1 MVLPG
6 SVGEAIAKELSMEG
20 GLMWWLPSQIDAW
33 AENKFFLLSD
43 SECHFLPDRCLS
55 WRKKFFDSQIVSVI
69 LGENLLVLWAD
80 VIVGLPLGASR
91 SVIM

>member
-1 MVLPG
+1 MALPG

-20 GLMWWLPSQIDAW
+20 GLMWRLPSQIDAW
-33 AENKFFLLSD
+33 AEYKFF
-43 SECHFLPDRCLS
+43 FY
-55 WRKKFFDSQIVSVI
+55 SQIVSVI